1 MELINTP
8 NPNAKKIE
16 FEHTLTVGDV
26 INSFSET
33 NDEICNL
40 LLDISGITSIF
51 VGPGFITITKED
63 QIDWDLINKDIITQF
78 DKL

>member
-1 MELINTP
+1 MELISTP

-16 FEHTLTVGDV
+16 LEHTLTVGTV
-26 INSFSET
+26 INSSSDT
-33 NDEICNL
+33 DDKLCNWL
-40 LLDISGITSIF
+40 LTISGITGIF

-63 QIDWDLINKDIITQF
+63 QIDWDLINNDIITQF

>member
-1 MELINTP
+1 MELISTP

-16 FEHTLTVGDV
+16 LEHTLTVGTV
-26 INSFSET
+26 INSST
-33 NDEICNL
+33 DTDDKLCNW
-40 LLDISGITSIF
+40 LLDISGITGIF

-63 QIDWDLINKDIITQF
+63 QIDWDLINNDIITQF